1 MKKKN
6 IPTNWSKPLVKSQK
20 VKYNKD
26 KATDASTHWKVRHT
40 WCEQEADV
48 SCFLSEVAFL

>member
-40 WCEQEADV
+40 WCEQEANV